1 MPRDARFGNA
11 ALCAALEAMKL
22 DFQGRWTRT
31 PCLGLNFQQPFSLSP
46 RYCATATIGRNA
58 SSGSRSD
65 AKPFPRAIQKRE
77 RRSRDI
83 RCHRAKCRAD
93 YSAPGTTRSRG
104 LGLLAKYPLSRLQR
118 FIDQARAEDG
128 DDCDDND
135 GRRDENLVPTGF
147 GAAPLPTKIRFA
159 AAKFGLRISGQL
171 QKART
176 RPCRPALTY

>member
-1 MPRDARFGNA
+1 MTPLTHWVGHYMPRDARFGNA

-46 RYCATATIGRNA
+46 RYCATAIIGRNA

-104 LGLLAKYPLSRLQR
+104 LSLLAKYPLSRLQR
-118 FIDQARAEDG
+118 FIDHGSRWLVLKPMSCCSRPPNLIIRA
-128 DDCDDND
+128 
-135 GRRDENLVPTGF
+135 
-147 GAAPLPTKIRFA
+147 
-159 AAKFGLRISGQL
+159 LRL
-171 QKART
+171 
-176 RPCRPALTY
+176 